1 MRSYET
7 LIIGGGL
14 AGLTCGLR
22 LAEQGVKV
30 AILEKGETDKYLCN
44 SRICG
49 GAFHV
54 SYRDVM
60 EAPEVLMHAMKNKT
74 QGFSRQNHPR

>member
-1 MRSYET
+1 MTPTQHYET
-7 LIIGGGL
+7 LIIGGGI
-14 AGLTCGLR
+14 AGLVCGLR
-22 LAEQGVKV
+22 LAEKGVKT
-30 AILEKGETDKYLCN
+30 AILEKGETDRYLCN

-60 EAPEVLMHAMKNKT
+60 EPPDVLMNAMTNKKI
-74 QGFSRQNHPR
+74 GRAHV